1 MRSRISWRPR
11 SRPAPPC
18 SSGSSLTIM
27 GGAHLDGVLT
37 VATRR
42 GYDYDFR
49 LAGLLLVGSTLVF
62 GGALCLSAVR
72 GLARGRRTAWGR
84 ALSGTLLLL
93 LVLVLMSPVQPKMA
107 PGLSVLAAVNLIA
120 LLAARRRLEPAI
132 RALDPVGRAMPN
144 LRPRSVVSLR
154 PPRVRPATGRP
165 GPRRWR
171 RGRGSCARGPRPD
184 RARLHRS

>member
-1 MRSRISWRPR
+1 MSQASAVKPSAGDNDALANLVATKI
-11 SRPAPPC
+11 AA
-18 SSGSSLTIM
+18 GTTLFVGLLLTIM
-27 GGAHLDGVLT
+27 GGAHLDGVLI

-84 ALSGTLLLL
+84 AMSGTLLLL

-120 LLAARRRLEPAI
+120 LLAATRRLEPAR
-132 RALDPVGRAMPN
+132 RASEEAG
-144 LRPRSVVSLR
+144 
-154 PPRVRPATGRP
+154 
-165 GPRRWR
+165 
-171 RGRGSCARGPRPD
+171 
-184 RARLHRS
+184 